1 MTDTFANGPSA
12 PGGATPNTSQQAGD
26 VTGTLAELERK
37 LRELEQEL
45 SSIGRRRALTGAPY
59 AQDAVTGSPA
69 QASGRLVDEAIEP
82 PVSPA
87 PSLSSV
93 PHEPPAGPAPAVS
106 SLSSEPLAPAASRL
120 SSEPTAPAVSPLS
133 SEPPAPA
140 VSWLSPE
147 LPTPTAPAVSSL
159 SPEPPVSPA
168 PALSPVPPQPA
179 APLASAAPIEP
190 AGAGQPVKFMRPH
203 EPPRASGSREPGPG
217 SETLAGSEP
226 SGESEPQWT
235 PAQQERPRPS
245 EAQLASLAELRRFRD
260 RLERF
265 ARDLADEYDALLGRV
280 MSGLTSAP
288 PPAASPTPRAT
299 PPDSGSAAP
308 AVSAPSASTIS
319 APLAAAPPVAPPP
332 PESAPESPEDALFE
346 GRVELGVGPFYD
358 IVSLSAFER
367 RLASLP
373 YVVEASVR
381 RFEASHAVVDLRLA
395 APVALVRELR
405 RTAETDFSVREV
417 ADGRILLTFD
427 ET

>member
-1 MTDTFANGPSA
+1 MTDTFANGPDA
-12 PGGATPNTSQQAGD
+12 PGGATSDTSQQAGD

-45 SSIGRRRALTGAPY
+45 SSIGRRRALTDAPS
-59 AQDAVTGSPA
+59 AQDPATRSPA
-69 QASGRLVDEAIEP
+69 QASGRLVDEAIESPLPAP
-82 PVSPA
+82 PISPEPPEPPLSPESPA
-87 PSLSSV
+87 
-93 PHEPPAGPAPAVS
+93 
-106 SLSSEPLAPAASRL
+106 
-120 SSEPTAPAVSPLS
+120 
-133 SEPPAPA
+133 PPAPA
-140 VSWLSPE
+140 
-147 LPTPTAPAVSSL
+147 L
-159 SPEPPVSPA
+159 SPEPPAPPPSLSPV
-168 PALSPVPPQPA
+168 PPVPPLSPVPPQPA
-179 APLASAAPIEP
+179 APLASVEPAEP

-203 EPPRASGSREPGPG
+203 ESARPSGSREPARR
-217 SETLAGSEP
+217 SETRAGNEP
-226 SGESEPQWT
+226 SGESELQWT
-235 PAQQERPRPS
+235 SARQERPRPS

-288 PPAASPTPRAT
+288 PSSGASPAPGAPPPASSTP
-299 PPDSGSAAP
+299 AP
-308 AVSAPSASTIS
+308 AVN
-319 APLAAAPPVAPPP
+319 APPASNPPATPPP
-332 PESAPESPEDALFE
+332 PERAPESQEDALFE

-405 RTAETDFSVREV
+405 RTAETDFSVREI

>member
-45 SSIGRRRALTGAPY
+45 SSIGRRRALTGA
-59 AQDAVTGSPA
+59 QDAATKSPA

-82 PVSPA
+82 PPPPA
-87 PSLSSV
+87 LSLSPV
-93 PHEPPAGPAPAVS
+93 PPEPP
-106 SLSSEPLAPAASRL
+106 LSPVPQEPLVAPV
-120 SSEPTAPAVSPLS
+120 PQVAPVP
-133 SEPPAPA
+133 SEPPAP
-140 VSWLSPE
+140 
-147 LPTPTAPAVSSL
+147 
-159 SPEPPVSPA
+159 
-168 PALSPVPPQPA
+168 
-179 APLASAAPIEP
+179 LASAP
-190 AGAGQPVKFMRPH
+190 AEAGQPVKFMRPH
-203 EPPRASGSREPGPG
+203 ESARTSGSREPARG
-217 SETLAGSEP
+217 SETHAGSES

-235 PAQQERPRPS
+235 PAQQQERPRPS

-265 ARDLADEYDALLGRV
+265 ARDLAAEYDALLGRV

-288 PPAASPTPRAT
+288 PPGASPAPDAPTPASSTR
-299 PPDSGSAAP
+299 AP
-308 AVSAPSASTIS
+308 AVN
-319 APLAAAPPVAPPP
+319 APPASDPPATPPP
-332 PESAPESPEDALFE
+332 PERAPASQEDALFE
-346 GRVELGVGPFYD
+346 GHVELGVGPFYD

-405 RTAETDFSVREV
+405 RMAETDFSVREI